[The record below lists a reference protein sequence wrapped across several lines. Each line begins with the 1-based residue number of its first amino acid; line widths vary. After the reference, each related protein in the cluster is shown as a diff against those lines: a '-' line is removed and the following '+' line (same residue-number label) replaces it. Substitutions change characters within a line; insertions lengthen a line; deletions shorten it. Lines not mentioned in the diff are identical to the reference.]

1 MHWTRKSQTL
11 FILLF
16 NFTDITGSQRY
27 RDAFQQSHEQR
38 QSHQKPK
45 PKIPILNQSWQ
56 ILIKVAASRNRRTK
70 RCDAFEARKMDGTLL
85 FRGGAS
91 SGRQTQLLAVQEA
104 LVEALIKVNTIG
116 MLQSCH
122 CEC

>member
-1 MHWTRKSQTL
+1 MHWTRKSQTLSKNNYSL

-70 RCDAFEARKMDGTLL
+70 RCGYAFEARKMDGTLL
-85 FRGGAS
+85 FRG
-91 SGRQTQLLAVQEA
+91 
-104 LVEALIKVNTIG
+104 
-116 MLQSCH
+116 
-122 CEC
+122 